1 MKEAKDLTPIEW
13 VIYYWNNCL
22 AFILC
27 SILIWFNWQIGIVM
41 VLSGYFIF
49 KMLWFSRKSIY
60 QLGVSRFYFLGIGL
74 YISFLFS
81 IFITLDNNYYALTK
95 LTTELNGMDSYLT
108 YLINNLPLLLHWKHM
123 LFGFG
128 IGVLMY
134 IINVEL
140 SRKNIKERDLM
151 GIQVDKKELYNINV
165 TIHVLF
171 LSILCVALFF
181 VSWVNLVLV
190 IALELILCSLNRVG
204 RRITLCVSIIIVLLF
219 SVYIN
224 AQVLYLPHYFY
235 KYMII
240 NGFIAFSKL
249 QILNMGII
257 FYKSITYCLLPYIV
271 INLIFELY
279 CSSRVVNM
287 INEQNADKI
296 LNIKYKNGDLM
307 LGTNLVDG
315 NSIKLTDEELN
326 QHMFVMGTTGAG
338 KTVAILNMVLHSA
351 KKGYP
356 LIFLDGKGQ
365 VDLIERLAKLS
376 QDYGRV
382 FRVFTLRP
390 EAVSPEY
397 QKYVASYNPFA
408 AGTFTE
414 WKNRILSLFAEVKG
428 KGQQHFALL
437 EEDLINTVSQV
448 LFNACKTVDLEFLY
462 HALSNVDFIIEL
474 AQKNGNDML
483 AHKLQNMD
491 KELVKDVAIMLGL
504 FVESSYGK
512 LFETDGSNN
521 VISIRSGIE
530 NNEIILFL
538 LDSSAYKSDTEKI
551 AKLIINDINSSF
563 SELVKAKTSYCVFDE
578 FASYA
583 CSNLSD
589 TISLMR
595 SKGMHA
601 IIGTQSVVSISL
613 KSEETRR
620 VAEELKSC
628 CNTYLCLAINNEQDA
643 EIMGKVYN
651 TKDDFEVTTQIDV
664 SIGGATG
671 MGSSKAIK
679 VFNVNPEQ
687 FKNLS
692 VGEGFLYRKVAK
704 LKPVKIKVNSTG
716 Y

>member
-1 MKEAKDLTPIEW
+1 
-13 VIYYWNNCL
+13 
-22 AFILC
+22 
-27 SILIWFNWQIGIVM
+27 
-41 VLSGYFIF
+41 
-49 KMLWFSRKSIY
+49 
-60 QLGVSRFYFLGIGL
+60 
-74 YISFLFS
+74 
-81 IFITLDNNYYALTK
+81 
-95 LTTELNGMDSYLT
+95 
-108 YLINNLPLLLHWKHM
+108 
-123 LFGFG
+123 
-128 IGVLMY
+128 
-134 IINVEL
+134 
-140 SRKNIKERDLM
+140 
-151 GIQVDKKELYNINV
+151 
-165 TIHVLF
+165 
-171 LSILCVALFF
+171 
-181 VSWVNLVLV
+181 VSWVSLVLV

-204 RRITLCVSIIIVLLF
+204 RRITLCVSLVIVLLF
-219 SVYIN
+219 SIYMN
-224 AQVLYLPHYFY
+224 AQVFYLPHYFY

-257 FYKSITYCLLPYIV
+257 FYKSITYCLLPYII
-271 INLIFELY
+271 INLVFELY
-279 CSSRVVNM
+279 CSPSAVNK
-287 INEQNADKI
+287 INEQNVDKI
-296 LNIKYKNGDLM
+296 SKIKYKDGDLM
-307 LGTNLVDG
+307 LGINLIDG
-315 NSIKLTDEELN
+315 SSVKLTDEELN

-338 KTVAILNMVLHSA
+338 KTVAILNTVLHSA

-365 VDLIERLAKLS
+365 IDLIERLAKLS
-376 QDYGRV
+376 QDYGRI

-397 QKYVASYNPFA
+397 QKYIASYNPFA

-437 EEDLINTVSQV
+437 EEDLINAVSQV
-448 LFNACKTVDLEFLY
+448 LFKTCKTVDLEFLY

-474 AQKNGNDML
+474 AQKSGNDML
-483 AHKLQNMD
+483 AHKLENMD

-512 LFETDGSNN
+512 LFQTDGISN
-521 VISIRSGIE
+521 VISIRSAIE